1 MFERPDGRLDGLS
14 IDMLQLV
21 QRQAGI
27 TLLTLPARPL
37 QQQLDALRV
46 HEADLV
52 SSLRATPQR
61 AAFLDFTIPYVSVP
75 AVVVTREGQPV
86 RTLAS
91 LSGRPVGVGQGY
103 AVEAVVRARHPA
115 VDWQALPD
123 DEKVL
128 RGVIEGRL
136 DAAVVDTAS
145 LAHVTREGRLTGLRV
160 SAPAD
165 FEYTLSFAVR
175 KDWPELR
182 DALDAALRAIP
193 ASQKQALVERW
204 IGAAPVPQAAGRTP
218 WADRIGWG
226 LLSLALFGAA
236 VVAMIRRRQ
245 QRGPP
250 P

>member
-1 MFERPDGRLDGLS
+1 MLD
-14 IDMLQLV
+14 LV
-21 QRQAGI
+21 QRQAGF
-27 TLLTLPARPL
+27 TLVTLPARPL
-37 QQQLDALRV
+37 QQQLDAMRA

-52 SSLRATPQR
+52 SSLRPTPER
-61 AAFLDFTIPYVSVP
+61 AAFLDFSIPYVSVP
-75 AVVVTREGQPV
+75 AVLVTREGEPA

-91 LSGRPVGVGQGY
+91 LAGRPVGVGQGY

-115 VDWQALPD
+115 VAWQALPD
-123 DEKVL
+123 DEKAL
-128 RGVIEGRL
+128 RGVLAGRL

-145 LAHVTREGRLTGLRV
+145 LAHVMRESGLAGLRV

-193 ASQKQALVERW
+193 AAQKQALVERW
-204 IGAAPVPQAAGRTP
+204 IGATPEPRVAARTP

-226 LLSLALFGAA
+226 LLALALLGAA
-236 VVAMIRRRQ
+236 FIAGPRWRRR
-245 QRGPP
+245 RCPP